1 MLRCYSV
8 CPNLPMSALSRRD
21 VLKSSAL
28 LAPAFGLAGC
38 ATDSRSSEKL
48 PNIIVLVTD
57 DQRWDMLGAAGN
69 PLIQTPHMDRLAM
82 EGVLFENHF
91 VTTSLCAPS
100 RTSIFTGLYASCHG
114 THDFATPMSDELHE
128 RSYPGRLRAA
138 GYRTAFVGKYGV
150 GRTLPKDKFSH
161 FEGFSGQGQYLHEV
175 DGESR
180 HLTGMIGDQALQFLE
195 TCDGQNPFCLS
206 VSFKAPHVQDRVAP
220 FFINDPEFDELYEDV
235 EIPAFKKLDPSYFED
250 LPEFLKDGYEGHIRQ
265 QRRFPTPET
274 WQSAMKR
281 YYRLITGVDVQVG
294 RILDWLDESGLGSN
308 TVILFTSDN
317 GFFLGE
323 RGWAGKYF
331 IHEES
336 VRTPLIVRDPR
347 SPQRMGRRRTE
358 MTLNLDIAPTILE
371 LAELEVDPSTNG
383 RSVVPLLDG
392 ESPPWRSE
400 WYYEFLWQREGIP
413 IPRTE
418 GVRSQRWKYNMYL
431 DGQPGYEEL
440 YDLDSDPEEETN
452 LAKSADHQGQL
463 EQLRSRHEAWK
474 ESLADWRPGEAWA
487 DPA

>member
-1 MLRCYSV
+1 
-8 CPNLPMSALSRRD
+8 MSDFSRRD
-21 VLKSSAL
+21 LLKSSAL
-28 LAPAFGLAGC
+28 IPTAVGLAGC
-38 ATDSRSSEKL
+38 AADDPSPAQP

-69 PLIQTPHMDRLAM
+69 PLIQTPQMDRLAT

-114 THDFATPMSDELHE
+114 THGFATPMSEGLHE

-138 GYRTAFVGKYGV
+138 GYRTGFVGKYGV
-150 GRTLPKDKFSH
+150 GRTLPEDKFSY
-161 FEGFSGQGQYLHEV
+161 FEGFSGQGQYVHEV

-180 HLTGMIGDQALQFLE
+180 HLTGMIGDQALEFLE
-195 TCDGQNPFCLS
+195 TCDGETPFCLS

-220 FFINDPEFDELYEDV
+220 FFINDPAFDELYEDV
-235 EIPAFKKLDPSYFED
+235 EIPPFKKLDPRYFEG
-250 LPEFLKDGYEGHIRQ
+250 LPDFLKDGYEGRIRQ
-265 QRRFPTPET
+265 QRRFPTTET
-274 WQSAMKR
+274 WQAAMRR

-294 RILDWLDESGLGSN
+294 RILAWLDESGLGGN
-308 TVILFTSDN
+308 TVIVFTSDN

-336 VRTPLIVRDPR
+336 IRAPLIVWDPR
-347 SPQRMGRRRTE
+347 SRKRMGRRCTE

-371 LAELEVDPSTNG
+371 LAGLEVDPSTNG
-383 RSVVPLLDG
+383 KSVVPLLDG
-392 ESPPWRSE
+392 ASPPWRTD
-400 WYYEFLWQREGIP
+400 WFYEFLWQREGIP

-418 GVRSQRWKYNMYL
+418 GVRSERWKYNVYL

-440 YDLDSDPEEETN
+440 YDLEADPEEETN
-452 LAKSADHQGQL
+452 LAESADHQDDL
-463 EQLRSRHEAWK
+463 ERLRGRRQAWK
-474 ESLADWRPGEAWA
+474 ESLGAWQPGEPWA

>member
-1 MLRCYSV
+1 MTCSG
-8 CPNLPMSALSRRD
+8 RREF
-21 VLKSSAL
+21 LQHIAWA
-28 LAPAFGLAGC
+28 APGLAMAGC
-38 ATDSRSSEKL
+38 SATRRAAVAPP

-69 PLIQTPHMDRLAM
+69 AIIQTPNMDRLAR

-114 THDFATPMSDELHE
+114 THDFATAMSEGLHA
-128 RSYPGRLRAA
+128 RSYPGRLRGA

-150 GRTLPKDKFSH
+150 GRDLPEDQFDH
-161 FEGFSGQGQYLHEV
+161 FEGFSGQGQYVHEV
-175 DGESR
+175 GGDER
-180 HLTGMIGDQALQFLE
+180 HLTGMIGDQALDFLQ
-195 TCDGQNPFCLS
+195 TCDTEQPFCLS

-220 FFINDPEFDELYEDV
+220 FFINDPAYDALYEDV
-235 EIPAFKKLDPSYFED
+235 EIPPFKKLDPRYYEE
-250 LPEFLKDGYEGHIRQ
+250 LPEFLKDEYEGRVRQ

-274 WQSAMKR
+274 WQEAMKR

-294 RILDWLDESGLGSN
+294 RILDWLDETGHSAD
-308 TVILFTSDN
+308 TVVVFTSDN

-336 VRTPLIVRDPR
+336 IRAPLIVWDPR
-347 SPQRMGRRRTE
+347 SPSRMGRRSSE
-358 MTLNLDIAPTILE
+358 MTLNLDIAPTVLE
-371 LAELEVDPSTNG
+371 LAGLEIDPSTNG

-392 ESPPWRSE
+392 EAPPWRRD
-400 WYYEFLWQREGIP
+400 WFYEFLWRRDGIP

-418 GVRSQRWKYNMYL
+418 GVRTVRWKYNIYL

-440 YDLDSDPEEETN
+440 YDLEADPEEETN
-452 LAKSADHQGQL
+452 LAASPDHQSRL
-463 EQLRSRHEAWK
+463 NELRTRHQAWK
-474 ESLADWRPGEAWA
+474 RSLLEWRSDTAWA

>member
-1 MLRCYSV
+1 
-8 CPNLPMSALSRRD
+8 MSGFSRRD
-21 VLKSSAL
+21 VLKSPAL
-28 LAPAFGLAGC
+28 LASTMGLAGC
-38 ATDSRSSEKL
+38 ALEYRSAVKP

-69 PLIQTPHMDRLAM
+69 PLIQTPNMDRLAT

-114 THDFATPMSDELHE
+114 THDFATAMSDELHE

-138 GYRTAFVGKYGV
+138 GYRTGFVGKYGV
-150 GRTLPKDKFSH
+150 GRTLPEDKYSF

-175 DGESR
+175 DGKSR
-180 HLTGMIGDQALQFLE
+180 HLTGMIGDQALEFLE
-195 TCDGQNPFCLS
+195 TCDGETPFCLS
-206 VSFKAPHVQDRVAP
+206 VSFKAPHVQDRVPP

-235 EIPAFKKLDPSYFED
+235 EIPAFKKLDPRYFEE
-250 LPEFLKDGYEGHIRQ
+250 LPEFLKDGYEGRVRQ

-274 WQSAMKR
+274 WQVAMKR

-294 RILDWLDESGLGSN
+294 RILDWLDESGLGGN

-336 VRTPLIVRDPR
+336 VRAPLIVRDPR
-347 SPQRMGRRRTE
+347 SPQRMGRRCSE

-371 LAELEVDPSTNG
+371 LAGLAVDPSTNG
-383 RSVVPLLDG
+383 TSVVPLLDG
-392 ESPPWRSE
+392 TSLPWRSE
-400 WYYEFLWQREGIP
+400 WFYEFLWKREGIP

-418 GVRSQRWKYNMYL
+418 GVRTERWKYNVYL
-431 DGQPGYEEL
+431 DGQPGFEEL
-440 YDLDSDPEEETN
+440 YDLDADPEEETN
-452 LAKSADHQGQL
+452 LATSAEHQDSL
-463 EQLRSRHEAWK
+463 EHMRIRHQVWK
-474 ESLADWRPGEAWA
+474 DSLADWQPGGEWA